1 MVILE
6 LKMPP
11 ELDSIDQVPLFLV
24 FLNLKKSYDTV
35 DHGILLTTLDGY
47 SAVPCMCR
55 IMEFF
60 WYHQEVVTRQN
71 GYHGPHSKAIQEI
84 T

>member
-6 LKMPP
+6 LRMPQ
-11 ELDSIDQVPLFLV
+11 ELDSIYQVPLFLV

-47 SAVPCMCR
+47 SAVP
-55 IMEFF
+55 
-60 WYHQEVVTRQN
+60 
-71 GYHGPHSKAIQEI
+71 
-84 T
+84 